1 MDDLNLS
8 HHISQQF
15 AAELED
21 VRSRVLTMGGMV
33 EDQLRGAVEAMVEC
47 DSELAGEIADNDYLI
62 NRQEVEI
69 DEECTQILARRQPA
83 ASDLRLV
90 MAVIKTITDLE
101 RIGDE
106 AERVAR
112 MAQHMASDNI
122 ADSLRMEIGHMG
134 ELVQSMLH
142 DVLDAFARTDVN
154 DAANVV
160 GRDRKVDNKFDSL
173 TRQLITYM
181 AENSRNIQSA
191 LNVLWAARSLER
203 IGDRCKNIAE
213 YVIYLVGGKD
223 IRHTKLSR
231 KLVQNKGQD
240 SESDEAE

>member
-160 GRDRKVDNKFDSL
+160 GRDRKVDN
-173 TRQLITYM
+173 
-181 AENSRNIQSA
+181 
-191 LNVLWAARSLER
+191 
-203 IGDRCKNIAE
+203 
-213 YVIYLVGGKD
+213 
-223 IRHTKLSR
+223 
-231 KLVQNKGQD
+231 GQRRRP
-240 SESDEAE
+240 

>member
-1 MDDLNLS
+1 M
-8 HHISQQF
+8 
-15 AAELED
+15 
-21 VRSRVLTMGGMV
+21 
-33 EDQLRGAVEAMVEC
+33 
-47 DSELAGEIADNDYLI
+47 
-62 NRQEVEI
+62 
-69 DEECTQILARRQPA
+69 QPT
-83 ASDLRLV
+83 SS
-90 MAVIKTITDLE
+90 AVIEKSIT
-101 RIGDE
+101 
-106 AERVAR
+106 
-112 MAQHMASDNI
+112 
-122 ADSLRMEIGHMG
+122 
-134 ELVQSMLH
+134 
-142 DVLDAFARTDVN
+142 
-154 DAANVV
+154 ANVV